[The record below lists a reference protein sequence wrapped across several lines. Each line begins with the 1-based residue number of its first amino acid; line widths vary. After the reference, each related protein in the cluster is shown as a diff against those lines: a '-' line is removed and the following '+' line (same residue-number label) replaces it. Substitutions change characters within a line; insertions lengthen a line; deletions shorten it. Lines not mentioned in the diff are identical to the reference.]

1 MFRTQN
7 EAYFAYLNEKN
18 TSNII
23 WSSHM
28 GRHIKKWAKL
38 NFVARH
44 YDPHVPGH
52 NGHNGVRENS
62 TWPI

>member
-1 MFRTQN
+1 MLVFDIPCIIVSHSN
-7 EAYFAYLNEKN
+7 AYMGHH
-18 TSNII
+18 II
-23 WSSHM
+23 Q
-28 GRHIKKWAKL
+28 WAKL